1 MKTIR
6 MSLRNGEIAHFQQ
19 YGSAWILRK
28 KKNVIGF
35 LSLNDTV
42 KVCDAELINASW
54 DEITKVYCTARVEKI
69 AFNKESPDDVGIQLV
84 LLEIVTPVKVTPSVE
99 LISFAVVLRFNG
111 SLAGHKAVKDLIFS
125 YGLFLGYTEN
135 GLAQV
140 IFSEKSVTEVLELIK
155 PALKEAVEETNRTT
169 TVSLIEWAP
178 VGSTSVTFGVDKS
191 MIINRL
197 D

>member
-6 MSLRNGEIAHFQQ
+6 MSLRNGEIAHFQK

-35 LSLNDTV
+35 LSINDTV
-42 KVCDAELINASW
+42 RVCDAELINASW

-69 AFNKESPDDVGIQLV
+69 AFKKDSPDDVGIHLV
-84 LLEIVTPVKVTPSVE
+84 LLEVVNPVKVTPGVE
-99 LISFAVVLRFNG
+99 PISFAVILRLNDI
-111 SLAGHKAVKDLIFS
+111 LARHKAVKDLIS
-125 YGLFLGYTEN
+125 SNGLFLGYTED
-135 GLAQV
+135 GLAEV
-140 IFSEKSVTEVLELIK
+140 IFCEKSATEVLELIK